1 MCYSGEHLPPH
12 VHVFYNGK
20 EVLIDLVKLNVYA
33 GSLPSRPLKKVIQLV
48 VEHQA
53 DFNVS
58 VFGIKHTFKKEV
70 MRVNNKSFKDPSGS
84 ISQHFF
90 HCRQWRIQKYRYQ
103 AIFPKHTLRE
113 G

>member
-53 DFNVS
+53 DLMFLFLELNT
-58 VFGIKHTFKKEV
+58 HLRKK
-70 MRVNNKSFKDPSGS
+70 
-84 ISQHFF
+84 
-90 HCRQWRIQKYRYQ
+90 
-103 AIFPKHTLRE
+103 L
-113 G
+113 